1 MSTTNLD
8 RRNFLKLSG
17 MTAAATG
24 AMTGLP
30 LFHLEQKAF
39 AAEHAAKKLNS
50 WQDLYRER
58 WTWDKVVKGSHGWLN
73 CRSACNWDIYVKD
86 GVVVREEQTANYE
99 ASEEGVPDFNPRGC
113 QKGGCYT
120 EVMYGPT
127 RLTVPMKRAG
137 ARGEGKWQR
146 ITWEQALREIAEKL
160 VDISEKY
167 GPETIVT
174 DMGPHFDYG
183 ATKAATMRFWG
194 MMGAALPDDWAEIGD
209 LNMGATLTL
218 GMPHI
223 GGSSDEWF
231 LSDYLVVWMM
241 NPSVTQ
247 IPDAHFLY
255 EARYNGAEL
264 VVVDPIYS
272 ATATHSDQWL
282 PIHPGTDA
290 ALGLATARHI
300 WESGRINLAYVR
312 EQTDFPMLVR
322 LDTGRFL
329 RETDM
334 KEGGNG
340 DLLYMWNAAEGRPVP
355 APGCEGNRSDTK
367 LDLGGFEP
375 PIEGRFDVMLKDG
388 KKISVATVGSLVREH
403 LEPWTFEQAAKVT
416 KLDAALIER
425 FAEGFAAAKRP
436 MVLSSWGSNRYFH
449 SDHMN
454 RSKLL
459 CLSLK
464 GAIGKEKGAGYH
476 STGWVGIGGFSK
488 AVNQGQ
494 GGRWSGIKTWARLLG
509 DSYTFSLLVDK
520 IAGRKSGLQVE
531 HRMAAHFAGPAGP
544 MTNSA
549 SQNYNHQ
556 GIKEIL
562 AKEQDHLHPR
572 PLDSYVQEAQEKKW
586 MPVCPSAD
594 KPPRAWVTGGS
605 NVLRRSNQP
614 QKMLE
619 HLWPKL
625 ELVID
630 VNQKNTF
637 TGLHADYLLPAAGYY
652 EKPGIK
658 YSVAYIPYLHYCGK
672 AVKPVGEAKDEW
684 EIFHLLSREVQKV
697 ARERK
702 SPVYTGCGQ
711 KPVDLQSIGDRF
723 SFMGKYTEHDVEA
736 VNTFIIENSTSA
748 EGVSMDELRENGVV
762 KYANVGGSG
771 IQENLFN
778 SDWKG
783 EGVLQALTDFVRHK
797 HSWPTLTGRQQY
809 YIDHPWF
816 IEAGESLP
824 THFDSP
830 KAGGDHPFQF
840 VSCHSRWSV
849 HSVWRDT
856 PMLLRLQRGEP
867 VVYLNPKDA
876 EELGIEDGG
885 WAAISNDCGKMRMR
899 LKYSTMVR
907 PRVAYYFHAWE
918 PHQFPDHK
926 SFKWVIPGLMN
937 PMHFAGGAGGQ
948 VDGFFFGHFEPG
960 THVQDTRVT
969 IGPWT
974 GDEQKS

>member
-1 MSTTNLD
+1 
-8 RRNFLKLSG
+8 
-17 MTAAATG
+17 
-24 AMTGLP
+24 
-30 LFHLEQKAF
+30 
-39 AAEHAAKKLNS
+39 
-50 WQDLYRER
+50 
-58 WTWDKVVKGSHGWLN
+58 
-73 CRSACNWDIYVKD
+73 
-86 GVVVREEQTANYE
+86 
-99 ASEEGVPDFNPRGC
+99 
-113 QKGGCYT
+113 
-120 EVMYGPT
+120 
-127 RLTVPMKRAG
+127 
-137 ARGEGKWQR
+137 
-146 ITWEQALREIAEKL
+146 
-160 VDISEKY
+160 
-167 GPETIVT
+167 
-174 DMGPHFDYG
+174 
-183 ATKAATMRFWG
+183 
-194 MMGAALPDDWAEIGD
+194 
-209 LNMGATLTL
+209 
-218 GMPHI
+218 
-223 GGSSDEWF
+223 
-231 LSDYLVVWMM
+231 
-241 NPSVTQ
+241 
-247 IPDAHFLY
+247 
-255 EARYNGAEL
+255 
-264 VVVDPIYS
+264 
-272 ATATHSDQWL
+272 
-282 PIHPGTDA
+282 
-290 ALGLATARHI
+290 
-300 WESGRINLAYVR
+300 
-312 EQTDFPMLVR
+312 
-322 LDTGRFL
+322 
-329 RETDM
+329 M

-340 DLLYMWNAAEGRPVP
+340 DLLYMGNAAEGRPVP

-375 PIEGRFDVMLKDG
+375 PIEGRFDVTLKDG

-454 RSKLL
+454 RSKIL

-464 GAIGKEKGAGYH
+464 GCLGAEKGAGFH
-476 STGWVGIGGFSK
+476 STGWIGLEGLSEVAFHGNGGSVGERIRTM
-488 AVNQGQ
+488 A
-494 GGRWSGIKTWARLLG
+494 GIFG
-509 DSYTFSLLVDK
+509 DSHVASLLIDK
-520 IAGRKSGLQVE
+520 IARKKSALRVTHDVSRHLSRRE
-531 HRMAAHFAGPAGP
+531 NIF
-544 MTNSA
+544 TNSA

-572 PLDSYVQEAQEKKW
+572 PLDSYVQEAQEKGW
-586 MPVCPSAD
+586 TPVCPAPQN
-594 KPPRAWVTGGS
+594 KPRAWISGGS

-619 HLWPKL
+619 HLWPDL

-637 TGLHADYLLPAAGYY
+637 TGLHADYLLPVAGYY

-658 YSVAYIPYLHYCGK
+658 YTVAYIPYLHYCDQ

-684 EIFHLLSREVQKV
+684 EIFYLLAQEV
-697 ARERK
+697 ERIAK
-702 SPVYTGCGQ
+702 EKNIPVMEGCSTR
-711 KPVDLQSIGDRF
+711 PIDLQSIGTRF
-723 SFMGKYTEHDVEA
+723 SYNGQYGAKDAEKVTER
-736 VNTFIIENSTSA
+736 IISTS
-748 EGVSMDELRENGVV
+748 ENAAHMTLADLKKNGIG
-762 KYANVGGSG
+762 KFSNVGSMG
-771 IQENLFN
+771 IQENLYN
-778 SDWKG
+778 PDWKG
-783 EGVLQALTDFVRHK
+783 EGVLQALTEFVRQK
-797 HSWPTLTGRQQY
+797 WPWPTLTGRQQY

-937 PMHFAGGAGGQ
+937 PMHFAGGEGHT
-948 VDGFFFGHFEPG
+948 GFFFGHFTPG

-969 IGPWT
+969 IDPWS
-974 GDEQKS
+974 EA